1 MKVTVSFETAENGFF
16 EADYEL
22 KAPDMGHIN
31 RMVKQA
37 QNNPMAAQRSLVM
50 SLVAEEDASR
60 LEADVERYP
69 GIALSIANRLL
80 EAVGMTAEVS
90 AKN

>member
-1 MKVTVSFETAENGFF
+1 MKVKVSFETAENGFF
-16 EADYEL
+16 EAEYDVRTPET
-22 KAPDMGHIN
+22 GHIN

-50 SLVAEEDASR
+50 ALVSGDDAERLAADA
-60 LEADVERYP
+60 ERYP
-69 GIALSIANRLL
+69 GIVAAIANRLL
-80 EAVGMTAEVS
+80 DSIGMTAEVT